1 MGGAQRHEWKQ
12 ALHWAGLLL
21 TKSHLYWGPT
31 MCHALFQIPRYSDAQ
46 KSQRS
51 LWKWLGGA
59 MKKGLRTTWTLV
71 MNSGSAIHRFMSLN
85 IFLSSSI
92 FFHKM
97 QINIPILI
105 KVVAFQILSCVW
117 LFAPPWTAA
126 CQASLSFNIFWS
138 CLKITSIKSVMPS
151 NHLVL
156 CHPLLHMPLSF
167 PASGFFP
174 MSRIFALVGLS
185 IGASALASVLP
196 MNIQGWFPLGWIGLI
211 LQSKGLLH
219 HHSLKTSVLQC
230 SVYFM
235 VQLSHPYMTT
245 GKTIALTRWTF
256 VQKVMSLLFNPV

>member
-1 MGGAQRHEWKQ
+1 M
-12 ALHWAGLLL
+12 
-21 TKSHLYWGPT
+21 
-31 MCHALFQIPRYSDAQ
+31 D
-46 KSQRS
+46 
-51 LWKWLGGA
+51 
-59 MKKGLRTTWTLV
+59 LV

-97 QINIPILI
+97 QIISPILM
-105 KVVAFQILSCVW
+105 KVVVVQGLSCVW
-117 LFAPPWTAA
+117 LLAPPWTAA

-138 CLKITSIKSVMPS
+138 CLKIMSINSVMPS

-156 CHPLLHMPLSF
+156 CHPLLRLPLSF
-167 PASGFFP
+167 PASGFFSNESDLCTSWP
-174 MSRIFALVGLS
+174 KHWSFSFS
-185 IGASALASVLP
+185 ISPS
-196 MNIQGWFPLGWIGLI
+196 NEYSGLI
-211 LQSKGLLH
+211 SFRMNWFDFLAVQGTPKSLLH

-235 VQLSHPYMTT
+235 VQLSHLYMTT